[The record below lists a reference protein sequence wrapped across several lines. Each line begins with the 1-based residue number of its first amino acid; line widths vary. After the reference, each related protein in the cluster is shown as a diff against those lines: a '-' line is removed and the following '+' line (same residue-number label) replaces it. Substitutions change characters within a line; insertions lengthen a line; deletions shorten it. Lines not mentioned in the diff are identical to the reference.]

1 MEIYFT
7 DIEKV
12 LQKKHTLDEKELS
25 VTIHEPLL
33 AKKITCS
40 ENFVKERVVGVDP
53 DIMSF
58 LYKNTPE
65 KLTELQTTCGLKMNW
80 ESGSSMVTLVPT
92 KEQSKTSQ
100 WEESCEKFT
109 AFISTFITR
118 TIAMSPE
125 AWEIFQEKSREL
137 CQSHQDKVNIT
148 MSPDNYQTVV
158 IGEQQDVEEVVQ
170 QLEDMKTN
178 IEQEIKFEASKVT
191 DEIKDIPR
199 NKLLLLDSWGLKEKL
214 QQQHK
219 DLEMDIFPEM
229 GFIQFRGPQV
239 VLHKANLAVWQS
251 LSKIKEVTVELPH
264 TALDLLKTEPGQFHI
279 MKKFEGHSVE
289 AIVVYE
295 NDGKANEAV
304 VLGSNQQ
311 HAKKAVG
318 LLKGAIEERSL
329 PLTEEQVQMEK
340 SQKWHRFKD
349 AILDKRLLTIT
360 FEESSSTICLV
371 GAKEDVQAAFEEISG
386 FFKENTIVSKILPL
400 PPGSTRFLFKHVKD
414 KVDAIQ
420 QKFKSHSVLIKES
433 KEVDEGVMVSGTAEG
448 AELAMK
454 KLQDVSASISQ
465 KTLKIDK
472 PGMRKFF
479 NEGKGVKLLS
489 LVENEHK
496 CIIDLNCAARPAT
509 TAPVVSEE
517 GHKETVKEC
526 ECSYT
531 TPENK
536 KILVFKDDLTKHC
549 VDVIVNA
556 ANSTLKHVGGLAKA
570 VVEVGGKKIQEE
582 CEKFIIEHGPLLDGQ
597 VAVTASGNLPCKR
610 IVHAVGPKWEI
621 RGLHRSKG
629 KKTKEEK
636 HLHFAVMN
644 ALKEAK
650 DFRSIAIPAISTGI
664 YGFPRD
670 LCAKIMMDAALEF
683 SEKNPGSSLSEIH
696 FTDTDDASIKEMVK
710 EMTTR
715 FKDDPSFLDSSK
727 MKIKGIGE
735 VKGGRKAKKASMTSS
750 SHRAPATKEE
760 QPTWHGDPNT
770 VLTPQGVHI
779 TMKIGDLSKEKVG
792 VVIVVIFKGLAGA
805 RTEKHTGMF
814 GLGNYFK
821 K

>member
-1 MEIYFT
+1 MG
-7 DIEKV
+7 V
-12 LQKKHTLDEKELS
+12 
-25 VTIHEPLL
+25 EP
-33 AKKITCS
+33 
-40 ENFVKERVVGVDP
+40 E
-53 DIMSF
+53 IMSF
-58 LYKNTPE
+58 LRKNTPE
-65 KLTELQTTCGLKMNW
+65 KLTEIQTTCELKMNW
-80 ESGSSMVTLVPT
+80 ESGSNMVTLIPT
-92 KEQSKTSQ
+92 KEQTTKSQ
-100 WEESCEKFT
+100 WEESCETFT

-125 AWEIFQEKSREL
+125 AWQIFQKNSQEL
-137 CQSHQDKVNIT
+137 CQSHQDKVNII
-148 MSPDNYQTVV
+148 MSSANYQTVV
-158 IGEQQDVEEVVQ
+158 TGKQQDVEDIAQ
-170 QLEDMKTN
+170 QLEDMKTD
-178 IEQEIKFEASKVT
+178 IEQEIKLEASKVT
-191 DEIKDIPR
+191 DEIRDIPR
-199 NKLLLLDSWGLKEKL
+199 SKLLLLQNCGFKEKL

-219 DLEMDIFPEM
+219 DLEMEIFPEM
-229 GFIQFRGPQV
+229 GSVQFRGPQV
-239 VLHKANLAVWQS
+239 MLHKANIAVWQS
-251 LSKIKEVTVELPH
+251 VSKIKEVTIELPH
-264 TALDLLKTEPGQFHI
+264 TALHLLETEPGKFHI
-279 MKKFEGHSVE
+279 MKKFERHSVE

-295 NDGKANEAV
+295 NDGKANETV
-304 VLGSNQQ
+304 VLGLNQQ

-318 LLKGAIEERSL
+318 LLKEEIEERSL
-329 PLTEEQVQMEK
+329 HLTEEQVQMEK
-340 SQKWHRFKD
+340 SQKWCQFKD
-349 AILDKRLLTIT
+349 SVLDKRLLEIS
-360 FEESSSTICLV
+360 FEENSNIICLV
-371 GAKEDVQAAFEEISG
+371 GAKEDAQTAFKEISG

-400 PPGSTRFLFKHVKD
+400 PRGSTRFLFKHMKD
-414 KVDAIQ
+414 RVDAIQ
-420 QKFKSHSVLIKES
+420 QKFKSNSVLIKES
-433 KEVDEGVMVSGTAEG
+433 KEVNEGVMVSGTAEG
-448 AELAMK
+448 VELAMK
-454 KLQDVSASISQ
+454 KLQYVSASILQ

-496 CIIDLNCAARPAT
+496 CVIDLNCAARPVVSV
-509 TAPVVSEE
+509 APVVSEE
-517 GHKETVKEC
+517 EHKETVKEC

-536 KILVFKDDLTKHC
+536 KISVFKDDLTKHC

-556 ANSTLKHVGGLAKA
+556 ANSTLNHVVGLAKA
-570 VVEVGGKKIQEE
+570 VVEAGGEEIQEE

-621 RGLHRSKG
+621 RGLHRPKG
-629 KKTKEEK
+629 KKSKEEK

-735 VKGGRKAKKASMTSS
+735 VKSRRKAKQASMTSS
-750 SHRAPATKEE
+750 SHSAPATKEE
-760 QPTWHGDPNT
+760 QQTWHGDPNT

-792 VVIVVIFKGLAGA
+792 VVIVVIFKRFVAYKA
-805 RTEKHTGMF
+805 YMDA
-814 GLGNYFK
+814 
-821 K
+821 